1 MRRSLQLHLQG
12 PSFTFQTTALKKS
25 KEIGKKME
33 KKKKSLPKSTPVDIS
48 FCWIRMF
55 AHVPNVANDHFSA
68 REVGFVGISSELR

>member
-12 PSFTFQTTALKKS
+12 LSFTFQTTALKKS

-33 KKKKSLPKSTPVDIS
+33 KKKKVHQKVDIS